1 MPEPLD
7 PEAAYK
13 IAKAD
18 AAHYVAQQVKAL
30 KEDPA
35 LQDRLYKLI
44 DYAIKRFD
52 WYEEQRF
59 KFLQVG
65 LAFITVTAG
74 LSGFLANVRQ
84 QMSTISL
91 GLSFSAVVSLLLTG
105 IKLMLVYNELRGI
118 TYPYRKI
125 ADIRSWFFKYNFDSL
140 PAALSTEAE
149 QAVKEVNEVAKA
161 YKVFVDRW
169 TEYANKERG
178 FIEEDL
184 QQVFILQLLQS
195 YRRESLERMHVTLL
209 WGVAIFVSLSVLAVL
224 SFFLIPPTP
233 AP

>member
-1 MPEPLD
+1 
-7 PEAAYK
+7 
-13 IAKAD
+13 
-18 AAHYVAQQVKAL
+18 
-30 KEDPA
+30 
-35 LQDRLYKLI
+35 
-44 DYAIKRFD
+44 
-52 WYEEQRF
+52 
-59 KFLQVG
+59 
-65 LAFITVTAG
+65 
-74 LSGFLANVRQ
+74 
-84 QMSTISL
+84 
-91 GLSFSAVVSLLLTG
+91 
-105 IKLMLVYNELRGI
+105 MLVYNELRGI